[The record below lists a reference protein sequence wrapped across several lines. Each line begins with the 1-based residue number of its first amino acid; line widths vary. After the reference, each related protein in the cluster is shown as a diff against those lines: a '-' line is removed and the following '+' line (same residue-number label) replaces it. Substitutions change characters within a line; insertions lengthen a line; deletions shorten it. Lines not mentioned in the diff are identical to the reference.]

1 MELTEINT
9 QIYLVM
15 KEAWF
20 HYVPFYTDSKDM
32 SLSKLQELVMD
43 REAWPASVPW
53 GHKESDRTEQL
64 NWTDLYTKDI
74 DIWQNFLNFKII
86 KDIKETMFLYI
97 GNIQEKYVLI
107 YFSSESQS
115 SQTISLFFLL

>member
-1 MELTEINT
+1 MVSLC
-9 QIYLVM
+9 
-15 KEAWF
+15 
-20 HYVPFYTDSKDM
+20 PFLYRLSGHEFEQAPGVGDGQG
-32 SLSKLQELVMD
+32 SLACFS
-43 REAWPASVPW
+43 PW
-53 GHKESDRTEQL
+53 GHKESDITEQL
-64 NWTDLYTKDI
+64 NRTDLYTKDI

-86 KDIKETMFLYI
+86 KDIKETRFLYI